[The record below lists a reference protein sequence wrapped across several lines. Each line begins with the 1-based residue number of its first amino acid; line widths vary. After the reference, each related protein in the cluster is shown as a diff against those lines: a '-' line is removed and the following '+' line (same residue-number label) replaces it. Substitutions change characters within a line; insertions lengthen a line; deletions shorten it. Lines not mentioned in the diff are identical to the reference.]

1 MTNVDRMGFTAMKKH
16 SKKELLIYLAVLT
29 ITLTANLICLRNG
42 ITDIFQHLYYLPILL
57 GVFFYD
63 KTGVLLAAGTSFLY
77 LLSVVA
83 LQNNPSAV
91 TSAMIRSLILF
102 AMAILIYTLLKRNR
116 EQAKE
121 LFRKKMW
128 LETTLLSIGEGVVVT
143 DIDDVIQMSNREAQM
158 ITGLKESEVSG
169 KKFSD
174 AYPMTFTCPNSPIE
188 GDDRTSYA
196 YEGVY
201 ITPEGN
207 RKELDLRISSILFQG
222 KECLGSV
229 VVFRDVTERKRIEI
243 ENQYLTYHDKL
254 TGLYN
259 RRFFEEET
267 KRLDVAR
274 NLPISIVIGDVNGL
288 KLINDV
294 FGHLAGDQLLTAAA
308 NAVQS
313 VCREEDI
320 VARWG
325 GDEYIILLPRTGSVD
340 SEKIA
345 ERIREKCRGTQINSV
360 ALSIALGCATKIIP
374 EDDLASVI
382 KRADDSMYQVKLI
395 EGKSM
400 KNHAVQSIL
409 STLYE
414 SVETEEVHSN
424 RVSRFCEL
432 LAGAL
437 RLSHLETSELIVTGK
452 VHDIGKVALDRN
464 ILNKPGKLTPEEY
477 EAVKQHSLK
486 GYNILHASVDLSHLA
501 NYVLY
506 HHERWDGT
514 GYPSGLKGTSIP
526 FFSRILTVADTYEAL
541 TGQRPYREP
550 VGKEEALRE
559 IQRCSA
565 SQFDPAVVDALM
577 SVQEKL

>member
-1 MTNVDRMGFTAMKKH
+1 MTDVDRMGFSAMKKR
-16 SKKELLIYLAVLT
+16 SKRQLLIYLAVLT
-29 ITLTANLICLRNG
+29 ITFAANLICLRNG

-63 KTGVLLAAGTSFLY
+63 KTGVLLAAITSFLY

-91 TSAMIRSLILF
+91 TAAMIRSLILF
-102 AMAILIYTLLKRNR
+102 AIAILVYTLLKRNR
-116 EQAKE
+116 EQEKE

-143 DIDDVIQMSNREAQM
+143 DNDDVIQMSNREALM
-158 ITGLKESEVSG
+158 ITGLKEADVHG
-169 KKFSD
+169 KKFAD
-174 AYPMTFTCPNSPIE
+174 AYPMTFSSPNTPLE
-188 GDDRTSYA
+188 GEDRTSYA

-201 ITPEGN
+201 ISPEGQ
-207 RKELDLRISSILFQG
+207 RKELDLRVSSILFRG

-229 VVFRDVTERKRIEI
+229 IVFRDVTERNRIET
-243 ENQYLTYHDKL
+243 ENRYLTYHDKL

-259 RRFFEEET
+259 RRFFEEES
-267 KRLDVAR
+267 KRLDVER
-274 NLPISIVIGDVNGL
+274 NLPISIVVGDVNGL

-294 FGHLAGDQLLTAAA
+294 FGHLSGDHLLTAAGD
-308 NAVQS
+308 AVKS
-313 VCREEDI
+313 VCRKEDI
-320 VARWG
+320 AARWG
-325 GDEYIILLPRTGSVD
+325 GDEYIIFLPRTGSVD

-345 ERIREKCRGTQINSV
+345 ERIREKCRGMQINGV
-360 ALSIALGCATKIIP
+360 ALSIALGCATKVVP
-374 EDDLASVI
+374 EDNLSSVI
-382 KRADDSMYQVKLI
+382 KRADDSMYQVKLV

-414 SVETEEVHSN
+414 SVETEEVHSQ

-437 RLSHLETSELIVTGK
+437 RLGRLETSELSLTGK
-452 VHDIGKVALDRN
+452 IHDIGKVALDRN
-464 ILNKPGKLTPEEY
+464 ILNKPGRLTPEEY

-526 FFSRILTVADTYEAL
+526 LFSRILTVADAYEAL
-541 TGQRPYREP
+541 TGRRPYRDP
-550 VGKEEALRE
+550 VSKEDALRE
-559 IQRCSA
+559 IQRCSG